1 MAEHHFSSFA
11 LFCSI
16 FFPSCLP
23 WVLTLQA
30 LPNQL
35 PACKSLLQSVFY
47 GETDVQH
54 LQVEEKYVYVPA
66 NLILCNLND
75 IP

>member
-11 LFCSI
+11 LVCSI
-16 FFPSCLP
+16 LLPSCLP
-23 WVLTLQA
+23 WVLTSPA

-35 PACKSLLQSVFY
+35 PACKSLLQSLFD

-54 LQVEEKYVYVPA
+54 LLKLKRSMFMFQQ
-66 NLILCNLND
+66 I
-75 IP
+75 